1 MAPFVDTSE
10 TSNPRLTLEQLRVDT
25 RVRRRA
31 EAFVDARIA
40 YDRDKDDSKRDDAVW
55 AVRESLLSLLT
66 LLSAS
71 RKPAHLDRALEVVIE
86 DAYERIRSEEG

>member
-10 TSNPRLTLEQLRVDT
+10 TSNPRLTLEQLRVDP

-31 EAFVDARIA
+31 EAFVDADIA
-40 YDRDKDDSKRDDAVW
+40 YNRDKDDKRADAVW
-55 AVRESLLSLLT
+55 AVREALLGLLT
-66 LLSAS
+66 LLSAN
-71 RKPAHLDRALEVVIE
+71 RKPARLDMALEVVIE